1 MAYQVKDYKVDFSLL
16 TDRDQLGN
24 ALLWSLEQ
32 FREIAGRNTARY
44 NTDTSTE
51 KESVYQQVLQAF
63 VAEANELYAAVTDL
77 GKRRTV
83 AYADGVWLEGIGRI
97 VGQPKETVPN
107 AVPDGFFYW
116 DDDGTRETW
125 YYNPPPSGQL
135 SGKTNTGDPHYLD
148 TFNNWV
154 SFAGDEAVTSGAPD
168 DGAYRQ
174 QIIRRIYQN
183 ANRNSSYAEIRSVA
197 MDLLGLSDLWIS
209 YTDGSAATPLAIRTI
224 KFWVPDNTPTWKKDF
239 LVGKS
244 YGIIDGKPW
253 NKWYLPLP
261 SCVQV
266 DSTVGL
272 MSAW

>member
-1 MAYQVKDYKVDFSLL
+1 MAYQIKDYKVDFSTL

-32 FREIAGRNTARY
+32 FRELAGRNTSRY
-44 NTDTSTE
+44 NTDTATE
-51 KESVYQQVLQAF
+51 KEPVYQQILQAF
-63 VAEANELYAAVTDL
+63 VAEANELYTAITEL

-107 AVPDGFFYW
+107 AVPDQFFYW
-116 DDDGTRETW
+116 DDYGGSTETGAH
-125 YYNPPPSGQL
+125 PD
-135 SGKTNTGDPHYLD
+135 DPHYFD

-154 SFAGDEAVTSGAPD
+154 SFAGDEAVVSGAPD
-168 DGAYRQ
+168 DGTYRQ

-183 ANRNSSYAEIRSVA
+183 ANRNSSYAEVRSVA

-209 YTDGSAATPLAIRTI
+209 YTDGAAETPLDIRTI

-261 SCVQV
+261 ACVQV

-272 MSAW
+272 ISAW